1 MKNSKFNSIIKFNSE
16 YYVIFNTLT
25 EKYFL
30 FRDAE
35 LKDLTSVLSSSIFLD
50 TFSEKKNIFYDKCVS
65 NKFIIDD
72 NEDEIADCIEKFK
85 AYNDNSKFNITFF
98 NNKNNSNSLTFWLDL
113 TNKISKI
120 VQKSSV
126 SYKKFQLS
134 WLYTKKYT
142 DFKIL
147 KILTDRLYAICRE
160 NNCIYSSSLLIN
172 NVFPDNL
179 EKILDRL
186 SIDSVEIYLSTFNE
200 DTAFSVA
207 ENINLLF
214 KIKKDIK
221 IKLIIKLYDDIVLN
235 VHTLLQLIHYQN
247 RDKIKL
253 HFLNSLTFSPE
264 LFLYKMYIKSIN
276 LGYRYSY
283 LDTAPSFISSLTK
296 NSLCIDSELN
306 ISSCIVAANANDYFA
321 KLDDNGSIN
330 IFNNSLYCQYLD
342 QSIIDNYRCACC
354 PELPICPANYP
365 YYRSRSRF
373 LCIRDLYNDLTL
385 EQKIK
390 LKVLNDVVL
399 TKTLP
404 KLL

>member
-1 MKNSKFNSIIKFNSE
+1 MDSE

-50 TFSEKKNIFYDKCVS
+50 TFSKKKNIFYDKCVS

-160 NNCIYSSSLLIN
+160 NNCIYSWTT
-172 NVFPDNL
+172 D
-179 EKILDRL
+179 
-186 SIDSVEIYLSTFNE
+186 
-200 DTAFSVA
+200 
-207 ENINLLF
+207 
-214 KIKKDIK
+214 
-221 IKLIIKLYDDIVLN
+221 
-235 VHTLLQLIHYQN
+235 
-247 RDKIKL
+247 
-253 HFLNSLTFSPE
+253 
-264 LFLYKMYIKSIN
+264 
-276 LGYRYSY
+276 
-283 LDTAPSFISSLTK
+283 
-296 NSLCIDSELN
+296 
-306 ISSCIVAANANDYFA
+306 
-321 KLDDNGSIN
+321 
-330 IFNNSLYCQYLD
+330 
-342 QSIIDNYRCACC
+342 
-354 PELPICPANYP
+354 
-365 YYRSRSRF
+365 
-373 LCIRDLYNDLTL
+373 
-385 EQKIK
+385 
-390 LKVLNDVVL
+390 
-399 TKTLP
+399 
-404 KLL
+404 